1 MEKKEFAVFGLGR
14 FGKSVALTL
23 ASFGAEV
30 LVLDKEESVLQ
41 EVADSVTQAIC
52 GEATNAA
59 LIKELGLRNYDG
71 VIIAMSSSMEANILT
86 TILVKEE
93 GVPFLLVKAR
103 NDLEGRVLRKVGAD
117 KVIYPEK
124 ETGMR
129 LANHL
134 MHGNYLEAVEL
145 SEEYSIVEV
154 AIPESW
160 CGKTIKS
167 LDIRASYGVNII
179 GIRRGTEFNIN
190 PGPDD
195 RLMEDDIL
203 VMLGRN
209 NHLSEFSER
218 QGS

>member
-1 MEKKEFAVFGLGR
+1 MEKKQFAVFGLGR

-23 ASFGAEV
+23 ASFGAQV
-30 LVLDKEESVLQ
+30 LVLDRDESALQ
-41 EVADSVTQAIC
+41 EVADFVTQAMC
-52 GEATNAA
+52 GEATNVA

-71 VIIAMSSSMEANILT
+71 VVIAMSSNMEANIMT

-93 GVPFLLVKAR
+93 GVPFLLVKAS
-103 NDLEGRVLRKVGAD
+103 NELEGKVLRKVGAD

-129 LANHL
+129 LANDL

-154 AIPESW
+154 DIPPAW
-160 CGKTIKS
+160 VGKTLKM
-167 LDIRASYGVNII
+167 LDIRAVYGINVI

-190 PGPDD
+190 PGPNDV
-195 RLMEDDIL
+195 LKEDDIII
-203 VMLGRN
+203 MLGRN
-209 NHLSEFSER
+209 NLLSKFSSGETD
-218 QGS
+218 